1 MLWAF
6 DVVSEGVLS
15 AYGMLQWAC
24 ASIGAILA
32 TINPAY
38 KLNELVCSDPQE
50 FFWGLCTNP
59 TSLPLQVNTLQL
71 VGVQHLIAVPRI
83 RTSTYVE
90 TFSQAF
96 PQIRS
101 QKPGEIQIEE
111 LPELRNLIVVDN
123 AEEEKAR
130 LGRLKIQSLV
140 DWREILLWRK
150 DSAEQTRLNGVR
162 NSLEKDDVINLQFTR

>member
-1 MLWAF
+1 M
-6 DVVSEGVLS
+6 
-15 AYGMLQWAC
+15 
-24 ASIGAILA
+24 
-32 TINPAY
+32 
-38 KLNELVCSDPQE
+38 
-50 FFWGLCTNP
+50 
-59 TSLPLQVNTLQL
+59 
-71 VGVQHLIAVPRI
+71 
-83 RTSTYVE
+83 E